1 MISSRSVVQ
10 DLQVTQLN
18 DPEGVTWTEAQL
30 ISALN
35 QALRMLQL
43 LRPDATAKHASVNA
57 QEGVRQT
64 IPIDGVSL
72 IRVVCNI
79 RSNGARGQVIRLVQ
93 KEDLDSA
100 SGSWMQATGLL
111 VKEYMYDSRIP
122 KQFFIYPAV
131 TVDKQIE
138 IEYSARA
145 DTVTSAAFDN
155 DLPVDAIYAQ
165 PLQELM
171 MYKLLSGDAT
181 NGSNG
186 AEHLQ
191 IAMELL
197 GVKDE
202 QAAKLSAAR
211 KGGN

>member
-43 LRPDATAKHASVNA
+43 LRPDATAKYAVMNV
-57 QEGVRQT
+57 QKGVRQS
-64 IPIDGVSL
+64 IPTDGVRL

-79 RSNGARGQVIRLVQ
+79 LPNGSQGQVIRLVN
-93 KEDLDSA
+93 KEDLDSS

-111 VKEYMYDSRIP
+111 IKEYMYDSRIP
-122 KQFFIYPAV
+122 KQFFVYPAV
-131 TVDKQIE
+131 ATTNQIE

-145 DTVTSAAFDN
+145 DTVTSANFN
-155 DLPVDAIYAQ
+155 DALPVDVMYAQ
-165 PLQELM
+165 PIQELM

-181 NGSNG
+181 NGSSGND
-186 AEHLQ
+186 HLS
-191 IAMELL
+191 IATELL
-197 GVKDE
+197 GVSDAQSE
-202 QAAKLSAAR
+202 RLSAAR
-211 KGGN
+211 KGGK

>member
-43 LRPDATAKHASVNA
+43 LRPDATAKHTIVDI
-57 QEGVRQT
+57 QDGVRQL
-64 IPIDGVSL
+64 IPADGVRL
-72 IRVVCNI
+72 IRVICNI
-79 RSNGARGQVIRLVQ
+79 KPDGTRGQVIRLVQ

-100 SGSWMQATGLL
+100 SGSWMQSTGLL

-122 KQFFIYPAV
+122 KHFFTYPRV
-131 TVDKQIE
+131 TVNNQIE

-145 DTVTSAAFDN
+145 DTVTSATFDD
-155 DLPVDAIYAQ
+155 DLPVDVMYA
-165 PLQELM
+165 PPIQELM

-181 NGSNG
+181 NGASGN
-186 AEHLQ
+186 EHLQ
-191 IAMELL
+191 IANELL
-197 GVKDE
+197 GVKDT
-202 QAAKLSAAR
+202 QAERLSAAR
-211 KGGN
+211 KGSN